1 MNSAAVG
8 VCVCINNCHLT
19 QPFVDL
25 ISLCVM
31 FKALL
36 YQSRS
41 TKLILILGADLSTKT
56 TVGIKQR
63 QTMSSRCAHGSSI
76 PPTQATRW
84 TNASVQLPLVA
95 SKADCLKDHLPPLC
109 WRGGGV
115 LVKFQA
121 VILMINTPHLRKIN
135 CNNDY
140 ADCSEAAEL

>member
-56 TVGIKQR
+56 IVGIKQR

-76 PPTQATRW
+76 PSNTGHPMNERQCPAPSCGEQSRLLERSS
-84 TNASVQLPLVA
+84 ASSLLE
-95 SKADCLKDHLPPLC
+95 
-109 WRGGGV
+109 GGV

-140 ADCSEAAEL
+140 AECSEAAEL